1 MTNTLTDIAQ
11 AIRQHSPDALP
22 RSLRIDDGRLCFVEP
37 GKDDNG
43 ATDLVTN
50 WYTPLP
56 DDIAEA
62 VLVAAMVRDSPV
74 ERFPGDDSPSWV
86 SYHIVPRS
94 YSEQREFYDSDHGGP
109 LGACYAAWKW
119 AKGIA

>member
-1 MTNTLTDIAQ
+1 MDSLTEIAQ
-11 AIRQHSPDALP
+11 TVRQHSPDALP
-22 RSLRIDDGRLCFVEP
+22 RSLRIDDGRLCFVEH

-62 VLVAAMVRDSPV
+62 VLIAAMVMDADLRRWNNAWYSN
-74 ERFPGDDSPSWV
+74 EPGEDA
-86 SYHIVPRS
+86 
-94 YSEQREFYDSDHGGP
+94 EGEFDDSDHGGS